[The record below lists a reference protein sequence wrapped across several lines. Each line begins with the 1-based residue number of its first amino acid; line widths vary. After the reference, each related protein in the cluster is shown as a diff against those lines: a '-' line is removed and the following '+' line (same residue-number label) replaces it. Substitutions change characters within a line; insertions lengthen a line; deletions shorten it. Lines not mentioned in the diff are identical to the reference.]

1 MKVKPNPQS
10 KDDVV
15 NNPYSW
21 NANANLLFVDQV
33 RRVAVLASSCARLT
47 CFAQPVGTGFS
58 YSRWPLD
65 YVTNEVQVA
74 QQLYDFLQAFIAQ
87 YPQYTD
93 RPLYITGESYAGHY
107 VPAIGW
113 KIVDANAQGGQP
125 QLNLQAIA
133 IGNGLVE
140 PLTQYGAYSDF
151 MYNNNMIDDETHDAV
166 NSAYTDT
173 CAPAIQACQA
183 TSRAAVRSGL
193 AATGPNAMACILAAD
208 TCNAGVVEPL
218 LVAAAARKNHSINVY
233 DIRDQC
239 SHPPLCYDFS
249 DLEAYMA
256 LPDVTSALGVDG
268 HAWTEC
274 TTSVHVLLTDD
285 WMQNLEVH
293 IPNVLAAGVR
303 VLVYAGNQDFIC
315 AFVLSMLLPCFSH
328 VPLFVQ
334 ATWRATAA
342 GWTRCSGMA
351 PTRLPLRRSPSG
363 ASVARPLARRAR
375 RRASLSWR

>member
-1 MKVKPNPQS
+1 M
-10 KDDVV
+10 
-15 NNPYSW
+15 
-21 NANANLLFVDQV
+21 
-33 RRVAVLASSCARLT
+33 
-47 CFAQPVGTGFS
+47 GTGFS

-74 QQLYDFLQAFIAQ
+74 QQLYDFLQAFVVQ
-87 YPQYTD
+87 FPQYAG
-93 RPLYITGESYAGHY
+93 RPLFITGESYAGHY

-125 QLNLQAIA
+125 QLNLQGIA

-151 MYNNNMIDDETHDAV
+151 MYNNDMIDDETHDMV

-173 CAPAIQACQA
+173 CAPAITACQA
-183 TSRAAVRSGL
+183 TSRAAVRAGL
-193 AATGPNAMACILAAD
+193 AVAGPNAMACILAAD
-208 TCNAGVVEPL
+208 TCNAGIVEPL

-256 LPDVTSALGVDG
+256 LPDVTAALGVDG

-315 AFVLSMLLPCFSH
+315 ASRSGARAPRRALTCPSRAGNVEGNRRWVDAMQWDGAEAFAAA
-328 VPLFVQ
+328 PL
-334 ATWRATAA
+334 TDWRVGGKSAGTARAAQGLTFLEVNAA
-342 GWTRCSGMA
+342 GHMVPMDQPKAALNMLSRFMKNA
-351 PTRLPLRRSPSG
+351 PFDGAPRSTAP
-363 ASVARPLARRAR
+363 AQ
-375 RRASLSWR
+375 ASLR

>member
-1 MKVKPNPQS
+1 
-10 KDDVV
+10 
-15 NNPYSW
+15 
-21 NANANLLFVDQV
+21 
-33 RRVAVLASSCARLT
+33 
-47 CFAQPVGTGFS
+47 
-58 YSRWPLD
+58 
-65 YVTNEVQVA
+65 
-74 QQLYDFLQAFIAQ
+74 
-87 YPQYTD
+87 
-93 RPLYITGESYAGHY
+93 
-107 VPAIGW
+107 
-113 KIVDANAQGGQP
+113 
-125 QLNLQAIA
+125 
-133 IGNGLVE
+133 
-140 PLTQYGAYSDF
+140 
-151 MYNNNMIDDETHDAV
+151 
-166 NSAYTDT
+166 
-173 CAPAIQACQA
+173 
-183 TSRAAVRSGL
+183 
-193 AATGPNAMACILAAD
+193 MACILAAD

-218 LVAAAARKNHSINVY
+218 LVAAGARKNHSINVY

>member
-1 MKVKPNPQS
+1 M
-10 KDDVV
+10 
-15 NNPYSW
+15 
-21 NANANLLFVDQV
+21 
-33 RRVAVLASSCARLT
+33 
-47 CFAQPVGTGFS
+47 GTGFS

-315 AFVLSMLLPCFSH
+315 AFAPSALHACCALLSHLFCLCRQRGGQP
-328 VPLFVQ
+328 PLGGRDAVGRRRRVCR
-334 ATWRATAA
+334 RAAH
-342 GWTRCSGMA
+342 RM
-351 PTRLPLRRSPSG
+351 
-363 ASVARPLARRAR
+363 AR
-375 RRASLSWR
+375 RRQDRWHGALGAGPHFPGGERGRPHGSYGPAQGCAGHACAPHEERAVRRCVVRLC